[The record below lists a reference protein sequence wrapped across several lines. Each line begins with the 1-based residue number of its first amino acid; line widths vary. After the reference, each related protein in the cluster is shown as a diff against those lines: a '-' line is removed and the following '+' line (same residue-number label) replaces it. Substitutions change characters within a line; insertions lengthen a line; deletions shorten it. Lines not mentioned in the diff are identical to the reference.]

1 MQMRTGVGWQYAIA
15 DLALVLFLIA
25 ASGLSQP
32 KPVATQVP
40 KPQVQLQPPLVADP
54 VAVWRPGADMPTLG
68 EWLASQ
74 PHDNR
79 QRLTIIAR
87 YVGNDPRAASGR
99 AAGLLTSAGPSVGPV
114 RIVIEPAASDDL
126 SAALTWDAGI

>member
-15 DLALVLFLIA
+15 DLALILFLIA
-25 ASGLSQP
+25 ASGLSRP
-32 KPVATQVP
+32 KPVAAQVP
-40 KPQVQLQPPLVADP
+40 KPSPPLVADP

-74 PHDNR
+74 PRDSR

-87 YVGNDPRAASGR
+87 YVGNDVNAASGR
-99 AAGLLTSAGPSVGPV
+99 AAGLLTSAGPSAGPV

-126 SAALTWDAGI
+126 SAALTWDAGT